1 MNYQVKLDIFQGPL
15 DLLLHLIKKNRLEI
29 SDIPIAAITEQYL
42 EYLDIIKETN
52 LELAG
57 EFVLM
62 ASTLVHIKSKMLLP
76 VIETED
82 EVEEGPDPR
91 AELMRRLLEYQRYK
105 EAAEELMG
113 RRLLGRDVFRRGVSF
128 PLEELNEGTE
138 DALDFTDVSLFSLME
153 AFKDILKK
161 APSVHTVD
169 ITVDRFKVQDKI
181 NRILETLEDAGSVV
195 FSELFEEGAVK
206 GEVIVTFLAILELA
220 KLLMIKVRQAGDG
233 EAGEGAIMVYR
244 AAPPV
249 SSGGETGPEE
259 SYGEESG
266 PGEESGEESEEST
279 EGNGP
284 GASPLQGDSSDN

>member
-1 MNYQVKLDIFQGPL
+1 MTYQVKLDIFQGPL

-42 EYLDIIKETN
+42 EYLDFIKETN

-76 VIETED
+76 VIETE
-82 EVEEGPDPR
+82 EEAEEGPDPR
-91 AELMRRLLEYQRYK
+91 AELIRRLLEYQRFK

-113 RRLLGRDVFRRGVSF
+113 RKLLGRDVFRRGASF
-128 PLEELNEGTE
+128 PLEELGEDEG
-138 DALDFTDVSLFSLME
+138 DVLDFTDVSLFSLME
-153 AFKDILKK
+153 AFKGILKK

-181 NRILETLEDAGSVV
+181 NRILETLEGSGSVS
-195 FSELFEEGAVK
+195 FTELFEEGAVK

-220 KLLMIKVRQAGDG
+220 KLLMIKVRQGEG
-233 EAGEGAIMVYR
+233 EAIRVYH

-249 SSGGETGPEE
+249 SSPGESGGG
-259 SYGEESG
+259 ESG
-266 PGEESGEESEEST
+266 PGEQSGEST

-284 GASPLQGDSSDN
+284 GASSIEGDSPDY